1 MDKLD
6 MIVKKLSDG
15 EKLDRKY
22 KDHALLGKYI
32 ERRILKCLDTECHIE
47 SDWILIYY
55 IMDEDLVL
63 RLSRTGSHSKL
74 FLFC

>member
-1 MDKLD
+1 MDKLKSVID
-6 MIVKKLSDG
+6 KLAYG

-32 ERRILKCLDTECHIE
+32 GARECHIE